1 MRVLPLHHTVLF
13 SSRLLSLPFPKDFT
27 SARFTRSG
35 DAMHEDVMKRYAA
48 YAVPRYTSFP
58 TAADFVPLEA
68 ETTARWLR
76 QIGSDEGVSLYIH
89 VPYCKEICHY
99 CGCHSKLAV
108 RDSVVDDFH
117 RSLLNEIAT
126 IGQVLTT
133 HPKLTHLHWGGG
145 TPSILNSEQFL
156 EIRDALSAVFTFEY
170 TMEHA
175 IELDPRTVTAELVK
189 TLAAIGVNRASL
201 GVQDINEDVQKA
213 IGRIQPIETVIESA
227 TLLRA
232 AGIERLNFDL
242 IYGLPLQTVESLRS
256 TCETV
261 AELKPSRVAC
271 FGYAHLPS
279 RRANQRLINE
289 SQLPDSEARFAQSR
303 VVADCFTALG
313 YQAIGIDHY
322 ALPDDPMSIAA
333 RDGTLNRN
341 FQGYTTDRSEI
352 LIGLGPSSISQYPG
366 GYAQNIADVPRYCK
380 SVDAGHIPTVRGIT
394 IRDSDRLRSAII
406 NALMCNFEVDL
417 DEMAPGVE
425 FADELALL
433 RPLVADGLVEV
444 KGSFIR
450 STERGK
456 PLIRLVAAAFDE
468 FRRDTVHSFSFAV

>member
-1 MRVLPLHHTVLF
+1 
-13 SSRLLSLPFPKDFT
+13 
-27 SARFTRSG
+27 
-35 DAMHEDVMKRYAA
+35 MKRYAA

-58 TAADFVPLEA
+58 TAADFMPMEA
-68 ETTARWLR
+68 DTTARWLR
-76 QIGSDEGVSLYIH
+76 QIGPDEGVSLYIH
-89 VPYCKEICHY
+89 VPYCKQICHY

-108 RDSVVDDFH
+108 RDTVVDSFH

-126 IGQVLTT
+126 VGQVVTT

-156 EIRDALSAVFTFEY
+156 EIRDALSAVFQFPD

-175 IELDPRTVTAELVK
+175 IELDPRTVTPELVK

-201 GVQDINEDVQKA
+201 GVQDINEDVQQA
-213 IGRIQPIETVIESA
+213 IGRIQPIEMVVESA
-227 TLLRA
+227 ELLRVE
-232 AGIERLNFDL
+232 GIDRINFDL
-242 IYGLPLQTVESLRS
+242 IYGLPLQTVDSLRR

-261 AELKPSRVAC
+261 SKLQPSRVAC
-271 FGYAHLPS
+271 FGYAHLPE
-279 RRANQRLINE
+279 RRANQRLIDE
-289 SQLPDSEARFAQSR
+289 SLLPDSEERFAQSR

-313 YQAIGIDHY
+313 YEAIGIDHY
-322 ALPDDPMSIAA
+322 ALPDDPMAIAA
-333 RDGTLNRN
+333 QNRTLNRN
-341 FQGYTTDRSEI
+341 FQGYTTDRSQI

-366 GYAQNIADVPRYCK
+366 GYAQNIADVTRYRKC
-380 SVDAGHIPTVRGIT
+380 VDAGLIPTVRGYT

-406 NALMCNFEVDL
+406 NALMCSFEVDL
-417 DEMAPGVE
+417 DKVAPGVE

-444 KGSFIR
+444 KGSVIR
-450 STERGK
+450 STEMGK